1 MAPWVALALVGLLL
15 GATNLRAAR
24 GESFNYDLSGTDWP
38 SHSSSCLPSSVQ
50 GLCQTGKKQSPI
62 NIVTSAVKRAD
73 GPSLLKVKHPLSRE
87 ITVTNE
93 EHAAAV
99 SPQAGKR
106 YFLTLP
112 SGLHKLDH
120 SDLQALCALAG
131 ACCCTPGRPSRC
143 HVVAWPANALR
154 PSSFARVR
162 RCPASTWWTACRR
175 PWRPS
180 GRMGGTA
187 VTAVLHP
194 VTSQQFPCRLS
205 PSHTQVPSIHLVDGV
220 QAPMEAKF
228 AYVCGQHHSPYPSAS
243 CSYTTL
249 VKLVFAVPS
258 IHLVNGVQAPMEAKF
273 AYVPSIHLVNGVQA
287 PMEAKFAY
295 VPSIHL
301 VNGVQAP
308 MEAKFAYVNVA
319 NTTRKSVFTVF
330 LKLHPKDKDNAWLD
344 LWLNDIPAAVN
355 GTAKIAAK
363 TNFLELLSF
372 DSAFWCVLHAAGCCV
387 LGAASWVLGAGCCVL
402 GSVCCVLGAV
412 CCVLG
417 SVCCVLGAVC
427 CVLCAACCVLGAVCW
442 VLRAGCCVL
451 GAGCCV
457 LQEVI
462 SREDLA
468 TYMNFLSRTNSGD
481 RTNNRLPQPLND
493 RTVSVFRAS

>member
-73 GPSLLKVKHPLSRE
+73 GPSLLSRE

-228 AYVCGQHHSPYPSAS
+228 AYV
-243 CSYTTL
+243 
-249 VKLVFAVPS
+249 
-258 IHLVNGVQAPMEAKF
+258 
-273 AYVPSIHLVNGVQA
+273 PSIHLVNGVQA

-372 DSAFWCVLHAAGCCV
+372 DSAFWYYE
-387 LGAASWVLGAGCCVL
+387 
-402 GSVCCVLGAV
+402 GSQVHPPCTETVDWFVSMRPKLV
-412 CCVLG
+412 
-417 SVCCVLGAVC
+417 ST
-427 CVLCAACCVLGAVCW
+427 
-442 VLRAGCCVL
+442 R
-451 GAGCCV
+451 
-457 LQEVI
+457 Q
-462 SREDLA
+462 LA

>member
-38 SHSSSCLPSSVQ
+38 

-73 GPSLLKVKHPLSRE
+73 GPSLLSRE

-93 EHAAAV
+93 EHAAGTMC
-99 SPQAGKR
+99 S
-106 YFLTLP
+106 
-112 SGLHKLDH
+112 
-120 SDLQALCALAG
+120 
-131 ACCCTPGRPSRC
+131 
-143 HVVAWPANALR
+143 
-154 PSSFARVR
+154 R
-162 RCPASTWWTACRR
+162 RCMLLHAGPSVPLPCSRLASQCPPPLLIR
-175 PWRPS
+175 PC
-180 GRMGGTA
+180 A
-187 VTAVLHP
+187 
-194 VTSQQFPCRLS
+194 
-205 PSHTQVPSIHLVDGV
+205 QVPSIHLVDGV
-220 QAPMEAKF
+220 QAPMEAKWTHGRDCSHCC
-228 AYVCGQHHSPYPSAS
+228 AAPSNQP
-243 CSYTTL
+243 
-249 VKLVFAVPS
+249 AVPLPS
-258 IHLVNGVQAPMEAKF
+258 LPLTHAGAQHPPGGRRAGAHGGQVR
-273 AYVPSIHLVNGVQA
+273 VPSIHLVNGVQA

-372 DSAFWCVLHAAGCCV
+372 DSAFWYYE
-387 LGAASWVLGAGCCVL
+387 
-402 GSVCCVLGAV
+402 GSQVHPPCTETVDWFVSMRPKLV
-412 CCVLG
+412 
-417 SVCCVLGAVC
+417 ST
-427 CVLCAACCVLGAVCW
+427 
-442 VLRAGCCVL
+442 R
-451 GAGCCV
+451 
-457 LQEVI
+457 Q
-462 SREDLA
+462 LA